1 MDLERTA
8 FRDAHS
14 GQMTEFFAAKRKVG
28 ETWREAVA
36 SRGDALGKRSA
47 CLSAFDAHRVAGRKD
62 FEAAFLALRDQQCL
76 WLIEGPEDPFS
87 ATAPAQ
93 EGA

>member
-1 MDLERTA
+1 
-8 FRDAHS
+8 
-14 GQMTEFFAAKRKVG
+14 MTKFFAAKRKVA

-36 SRGDALGKRSA
+36 SRGDALGKRAA
-47 CLSAFDAHRVAGRKD
+47 CLDSFDAYCATGKQD

-87 ATAPAQ
+87 AAAPVQ